1 MNLIDVLG
9 VIGMFL
15 LRVGVPLAIT
25 VGVVY
30 LLKRLDRRWEAE
42 AKAESSWL
50 GAEQRAGKAAE
61 QPTVPSPA
69 ERPATPKR
77 APSPELPFIPPPPA
91 PDRRIQPG
99 LVAAPVGQPCWNV
112 KGCSPNKLEKCAAP
126 RQPDM
131 PCWQAR
137 FDAEGQIPEECVGCD
152 IFQHYP
158 VM

>member
-1 MNLIDVLG
+1 MMDFIDVMG

-25 VGVVY
+25 AGVVY

-42 AKAESSWL
+42 ARAQQGVAKAE
-50 GAEQRAGKAAE
+50 E
-61 QPTVPSPA
+61 QPTRLPV
-69 ERPATPKR
+69 TPKKR
-77 APSPELPFIPPPPA
+77 APSPELPFIPPPVQPE
-91 PDRRIQPG
+91 RRIQPG

-112 KGCSPNKLEKCAAP
+112 KGCAPDAREKCAAP
-126 RQPDM
+126 EHPDM

-137 FDAEGQIPEECVGCD
+137 FEAEGKIPEECVGCD
-152 IFQHYP
+152 IFQRYP

>member
-1 MNLIDVLG
+1 MMSFIDVLG

-30 LLKRLDRRWEAE
+30 LLKRLDRRWEME
-42 AKAESSWL
+42 AR
-50 GAEQRAGKAAE
+50 AEQRAGKAAE
-61 QPTVPSPA
+61 QPAERPVISPPVV
-69 ERPATPKR
+69 RPATPKQ
-77 APSPELPFIPPPPA
+77 APSPELPFIPPPAA

-99 LVAAPVGQPCWNV
+99 LVATPVGQPCWNV
-112 KGCSPNKLEKCAAP
+112 KGCSPDKLEKCASP
-126 RQPDM
+126 RHPEM

-152 IFQHYP
+152 IFQRYP